1 MAFNLFG
8 KKYFSAGAATDA
20 GKLRKDNQDSFLCR
34 SDSGVFAVSDGMGG
48 GEGGERASRLVVLH
62 LEKSAR
68 TPLRDLSRATDF
80 AHDANRAILAE
91 AAEHHLRGMGATVI
105 ALLLSP
111 FHPEQALLFH
121 AGDSR
126 CYRLRENTLRQLS
139 ADHTIA
145 AAMGVP
151 EEKLA
156 RNLRG
161 VLTNAA
167 GCGAGFF
174 VETQKLEI
182 RSGDCYLL
190 CSDGVSRQIPEQE
203 IKRILSSDSAPGEK
217 ARMLV
222 ETSLEYGG
230 SDNATAVVVVFS
242 TLPEPADDVRLEE
255 EQCPDTPSGEETDD
269 ATPPTQ

>member
-8 KKYFSAGAATDA
+8 KNYFSAGTATDA

-34 SDSGVFAVSDGMGG
+34 PESGVFAVSDGMGG
-48 GEGGERASRLVVLH
+48 GEGGERASRLVVSC
-62 LEKSAR
+62 LEKASR
-68 TPLRDLSRATDF
+68 TPLKDLSRAADF
-80 AHDANRAILAE
+80 AHEANRAILAE

-105 ALLLSP
+105 ALFLSP

-126 CYRLRENTLRQLS
+126 CYRMREHALQQLS

-156 RNLRG
+156 KNLRG

-167 GCGAGFF
+167 GCGTGFF
-174 VETQKLEI
+174 VETQELEI

-190 CSDGVSRQIPEQE
+190 CSDGVSRQVPEQE
-203 IKRILSSDSAPGEK
+203 IRRVLSSDAAPGEK
-217 ARMLV
+217 ARVLV
-222 ETSLEYGG
+222 ESSLDHGG
-230 SDNATAVVVVFS
+230 SDNATAVVVAFS
-242 TLPEPADDVRLEE
+242 TLPAPADDVRLEE
-255 EQCPDTPSGEETDD
+255 EQCPDMPPGEETDD